1 MEGRFLK
8 WCLLILA
15 WIVVFVGYGLLL
27 DQLGLSEW
35 QKFKAPV

>member
-1 MEGRFLK
+1 
-8 WCLLILA
+8 
-15 WIVVFVGYGLLL
+15 VVFVGYGLLL